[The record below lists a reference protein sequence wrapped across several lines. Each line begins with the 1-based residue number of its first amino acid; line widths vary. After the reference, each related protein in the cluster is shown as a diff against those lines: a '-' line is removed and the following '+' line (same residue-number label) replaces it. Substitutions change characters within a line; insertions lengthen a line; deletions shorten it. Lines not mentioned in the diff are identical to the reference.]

1 MQGHSSYFVKPM
13 HDAYDLVI
21 LALALYNV
29 LAVTE

>member
-1 MQGHSSYFVKPM
+1 MLRYSFYFVKPM
-13 HDAYDLVI
+13 HDAYGLVI